1 MWPIRRER
9 QCQRRSMY
17 VLCLHIRRHLV
28 GEIGASH
35 EIAHVS
41 AELNY
46 QSWELNR
53 NGPVRCA
60 ALLQSL
66 AVGFEVGT

>member
-1 MWPIRRER
+1 MD
-9 QCQRRSMY
+9 

-28 GEIGASH
+28 GEIGATH

-46 QSWELNR
+46 QSRELNR

-60 ALLQSL
+60 ALMQSL
-66 AVGFEVGT
+66 AVVFEVRT